1 MFPNDPTPLVAS
13 FRSRCALCEFA
24 TVLLFD
30 CRCRRVFGNFEVKHQ
45 VLIEELLKNGA
56 PELIAETA
64 EGERLGVHTVHSE

>member
-1 MFPNDPTPLVAS
+1 M
-13 FRSRCALCEFA
+13 
-24 TVLLFD
+24 
-30 CRCRRVFGNFEVKHQ
+30 FGNFEVKHQ